1 MCIQWLVVRFTC
13 FESFIKLSPRIYLRH
28 WIYHEG
34 SLKYFIC
41 RVTSDL
47 ACQFGV
53 GSVVGDGG
61 PEWGDSIPKSTRRI
75 GVELI
80 SFSFSI
86 FFVLKLIDSV
96 GFATPWLRCFS
107 HQSSREHLCM
117 GIRTSFQL
125 PNCKLNGFDVT
136 FFFLNGSESGLRKFC
151 EQEAV
156 SSGNFAVWELRSLSW
171 RGLYFMSWDFLF
183 RSRR

>member
-1 MCIQWLVVRFTC
+1 MAGCEIHMFRKFHQTVSKNLLAPLNLSRGFLEILHLPGHIRSCMPIWSWKRCWRRGARVRWLYPQKHPQNRSWVNQ
-13 FESFIKLSPRIYLRH
+13 L
-28 WIYHEG
+28 
-34 SLKYFIC
+34 
-41 RVTSDL
+41 
-47 ACQFGV
+47 QF
-53 GSVVGDGG
+53 
-61 PEWGDSIPKSTRRI
+61 
-75 GVELI
+75 
-80 SFSFSI
+80 FY

-117 GIRTSFQL
+117 GICTSFQL

-136 FFFLNGSESGLRKFC
+136 IFFLNGSESGLRKFC